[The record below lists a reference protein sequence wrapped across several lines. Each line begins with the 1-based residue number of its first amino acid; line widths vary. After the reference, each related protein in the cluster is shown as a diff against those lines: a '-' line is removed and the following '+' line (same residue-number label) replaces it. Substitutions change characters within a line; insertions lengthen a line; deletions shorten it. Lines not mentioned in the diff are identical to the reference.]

1 MYKEFMAEYESLNH
15 MTERKESRL
24 EQKAYHIPHHG
35 ILRESST
42 TTRLRVVFNASAP
55 TSSGVSLNN
64 IQMVGPTVQDD
75 LLSILLRFRQHK
87 YIISGDVEK
96 MYRQIVIHPDDRYLQ
111 RILWRDDPSKPLKI
125 FELNTVTYGTASAP
139 FLATRCIK
147 QLGLECEDEVVREVI
162 IHDFYVDDLLTG
174 GDDLQQV
181 LSIKSKVTSTLADA
195 GMNLRKWKSNEPQL
209 MLDSDSSQLDLN
221 IGTEPSKTL
230 GLSWQPGSDELC
242 FPVGQCS
249 LIGDTKRDLLSI
261 VAQIF
266 DPTGVLAP
274 CVILMKM
281 LLQTLWRQKL
291 SWDQKLTPEISKLW
305 EDIAHDLPCLN
316 DIRIPRLVLCE
327 SYEEVECHIFT
338 DASERAYG
346 ACLYLRSING
356 KGDVLVRL
364 LLAKSRVAPIKPTTI
379 PRLELSGAL
388 AGVRLYEKKTLGPWG
403 QGAHS
408 VYKELAKRLI
418 DATGDRKAGAYL
430 AQRIGVAVQRGNAA
444 SLLGTL
450 PEGTDLGPV
459 FYL

>member
-15 MTERKESRL
+15 MTECKESKL
-24 EQKAYHIPHHG
+24 EQKAYYIPHHG
-35 ILRESST
+35 ILREST

-96 MYRQIVIHPDDRYLQ
+96 MYRQIVVHPDDRYLQ
-111 RILWRDDPSKPLKI
+111 RILWRDDPSRPLKI

-139 FLATRCIK
+139 FLATRCLK
-147 QLGLECEDEVVREVI
+147 QLGLECEDEVVREII

-181 LSIKSKVTSTLADA
+181 LSIKTKVTSTLASA

-209 MLDSDSSQLDLN
+209 IVDSDSSQLNLN

-242 FPVGQCS
+242 FPVGKCS
-249 LIGDTKRDLLSI
+249 LVGDTKRDLLSA

-266 DPTGVLAP
+266 DPTGMLAP

-281 LLQTLWRQKL
+281 LLQNLWLQKL

-316 DIRIPRLVLCE
+316 DIRVPRCYP
-327 SYEEVECHIFT
+327 SSFQ
-338 DASERAYG
+338 R
-346 ACLYLRSING
+346 
-356 KGDVLVRL
+356 KGMMAEIL
-364 LLAKSRVAPIKPTTI
+364 K
-379 PRLELSGAL
+379 
-388 AGVRLYEKKTLGPWG
+388 
-403 QGAHS
+403 
-408 VYKELAKRLI
+408 
-418 DATGDRKAGAYL
+418 
-430 AQRIGVAVQRGNAA
+430 
-444 SLLGTL
+444 
-450 PEGTDLGPV
+450 
-459 FYL
+459 